1 LIVPSEP
8 QRRNALGLELEGSDT
23 PTLGLS
29 LRFIDAPVRV
39 LTNDSEVWTRLS
51 RYLEPYVTTEDLTPA
66 TVVTLIQGHA
76 RVEGEF
82 TDVARGPGLRA
93 HEAVQE
99 VAGGRLVRR
108 LKSGVILGLWPGRA
122 VAVGDLRA
130 NLKEAINLIDASY
143 AKTMLGRG
151 YKLLHAAGVSR
162 GGRGVA
168 LAGVPGAGKSTAG
181 LHLLEAGFRFLS
193 NDRILARP
201 DPAGVDARGYPKQP
215 QVHPGTMLHHPRL
228 VSLLD
233 PEERRAL
240 SALPTRDLWQHTDG
254 RSRAVDVEALYGPG
268 TVCLQARL
276 ELLVLLTW
284 TLDGTGFAVRRLD
297 ADSALTRWPVY
308 HKDLGAFDLDRAIST
323 TPTADD
329 LAAYRNLMGQL
340 TVVEVSGRPDFAA
353 LVDVVADLMAR

>member
-1 LIVPSEP
+1 LASPSEP
-8 QRRNALGLELEGSDT
+8 LGRNELALELEGT
-23 PTLGLS
+23 ARPALGLS
-29 LRFIDAPVRV
+29 LRFIDVPIRV
-39 LTNDSEVWTRLS
+39 LTNDTDVWTRLS
-51 RYLEPYVTTEDLTPA
+51 LYLKPYVTTEDLTPA

-76 RVEGEF
+76 RLEGEF
-82 TDVARGPGLRA
+82 TDIARGPGGPA

-99 VAGGRLVRR
+99 VEGGRLILRR
-108 LKSGVILGLWPGRA
+108 ARGVIMGLWPGRA

-130 NLKEAINLIDASY
+130 NLKEAINLIDACY

-151 YKLLHAAGVSR
+151 YQLLHAAGVSR
-162 GGRGVA
+162 GGRGAA
-168 LAGVPGAGKSTAG
+168 LAGVPGAGKSTAA
-181 LHLLEAGFRFLS
+181 LHLVEAGFRFLS

-215 QVHPGTMLHHPRL
+215 QVHPGTLLHHPRL

-240 SALPTRDLWQHTDG
+240 SALPARELWQLTHG
-254 RSRAVDVEALYGPG
+254 RSRAVDVDALYGPG

-276 ELLVLLTW
+276 ELLVLVTW
-284 TLDGTGFAVRRLD
+284 TLDGAGFGVCRLD
-297 ADSALTRWPVY
+297 AESALARWPIY
-308 HKDLGAFDLDRAIST
+308 HQDLGVFDLDRAISA

-329 LAAYRNLMGQL
+329 LAACRELVGQL

-353 LVDVVADLMAR
+353 LVDVVGDLMAG